1 MKRSEIQEGVA
12 YAMVTSREGINA
24 YRADKVVVI
33 NNRPHVYNRYRGTI
47 AQASQGTTLLV
58 NAPTYRNIDTNEWE
72 YSDKVVELRHI
83 VCTWEQYEARQA
95 ELKIE
100 RAKFNEYQE
109 QARMH
114 HYKVVEPK
122 AIKIVEHLE
131 KATGAYVMITNFSTL
146 KESQLDYLIEKL
158 GL

>member
-1 MKRSEIQEGVA
+1 MKRNEIQTGE
-12 YAMVTSREGINA
+12 YAMVTSRDGINDR
-24 YRADKVVVI
+24 RATKVVIV
-33 NNRPHVYNRYRGTI
+33 NNRPHAYNRYRGITTEV
-47 AQASQGTTLLV
+47 SQGTTLLV
-58 NAPTYRNIDTNEWE
+58 NMPMFRHPETNEMV
-72 YSDKVVELRHI
+72 YADRVVELRHI

-100 RAKFNEYQE
+100 RQKFDEYQE

-114 HYKVVEPK
+114 HRNVIEPKVV
-122 AIKIVEHLE
+122 KIAKHIEE
-131 KATGAYVMITNFSTL
+131 ATGAPVYVGNFSTM